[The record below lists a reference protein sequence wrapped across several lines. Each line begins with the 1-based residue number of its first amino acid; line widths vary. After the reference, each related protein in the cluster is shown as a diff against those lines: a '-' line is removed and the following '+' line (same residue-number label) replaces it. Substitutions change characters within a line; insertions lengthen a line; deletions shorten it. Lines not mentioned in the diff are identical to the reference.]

1 MVLFLHYTI
10 CLIFLHKGLFHHTS
24 SMWLFILLLPHI
36 LYPIQALCLQAYK
49 SPSPWSP
56 EAKGLVHL
64 QTPLGL
70 LGLTFVPS
78 VYIWFLFGCDHK
90 LNRVKGKNSREPI
103 SCCQPELKR
112 ERLFFPSIFNVL
124 TATCCLVSQT
134 PRVVLISLQVDS
146 VEPPTY
152 GIDGR
157 WGNPCGNYRIPE
169 GRVLHEA
176 LAFLL

>member
-1 MVLFLHYTI
+1 MTLSPCLHVKLLITAIGASGIVPPLHNLFDFPAQRPFPPHVQHVVI
-10 CLIFLHKGLFHHTS
+10 H
-24 SMWLFILLLPHI
+24 FIVASHFMPHSGTLPS
-36 LYPIQALCLQAYK
+36 QAYK

-70 LGLTFVPS
+70 LGLTFVPP

-134 PRVVLISLQVDS
+134 PRVVLISSQVDS
-146 VEPPTY
+146 VEPST
-152 GIDGR
+152 
-157 WGNPCGNYRIPE
+157 
-169 GRVLHEA
+169 
-176 LAFLL
+176 